1 VSGSEG
7 QRQQDLMAD
16 QAGHRVSSFVL
27 KATDLDR
34 HKFPV
39 NSHDQLCH
47 STRKWGCALHSNL
60 LGVSKS
66 GFRRTLDYFD
76 ESRWDIF

>member
-47 STRKWGCALHSNL
+47 STRK
-60 LGVSKS
+60 
-66 GFRRTLDYFD
+66 
-76 ESRWDIF
+76 